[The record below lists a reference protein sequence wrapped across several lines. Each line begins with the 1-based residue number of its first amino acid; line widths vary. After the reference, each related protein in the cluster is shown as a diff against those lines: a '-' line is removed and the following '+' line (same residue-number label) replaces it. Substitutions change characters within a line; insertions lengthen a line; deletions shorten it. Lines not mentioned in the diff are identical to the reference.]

1 MCQIGCGVG
10 EFEEKSLLFFLFINY
25 FDNNTLFYLTSLQKE
40 KDSVTLVT
48 EGTAL

>member
-10 EFEEKSLLFFLFINY
+10 EFEETSLFSLFINY
-25 FDNNTLFYLTSLQKE
+25 LDYNTRFYLTSLQKE